1 MKIYS
6 KIVNFLNAIIVTIG
20 SLFAMM
26 SIAYPD
32 FLTYFY
38 NLYYRY
44 VLTSYAVRIWTI
56 ILFWVLLVLS
66 VMSIA
71 SLFKK
76 RKLSKGILKRSELGE
91 CQISFSAME
100 DIANAEARRI
110 NGIKVI
116 KTPITKTSDGVSI
129 EVRATACMDEN
140 IPELSSAVQ
149 ERVKNAVEKATDIKV
164 SSVKVQITEVYVP
177 NKPRVE

>member
-6 KIVNFLNAIIVTIG
+6 KIVNFLNALIVILV
-20 SLFAMM
+20 SLFIMA
-26 SIAYPD
+26 IVAYPD
-32 FLTYFY
+32 GISYVSDFY
-38 NLYYRY
+38 YNYM
-44 VLTSYAVRIWTI
+44 VSSYATRIWI
-56 ILFWVLLVLS
+56 VVGFWILLVLS
-66 VMSIA
+66 VISLV

-76 RKLSKGILKRSELGE
+76 RKLSKGISKRSELGD

-116 KTPITKTSDGVSI
+116 KTPISKTGDGIYV

-140 IPELSSAVQ
+140 IPELSAVVQ
-149 ERVKNAVEKATDIKV
+149 ERVKNALEKATDVKV
-164 SSVKVQITEVYVP
+164 TAVKVQISEVYVP